1 MINRYILALSM
12 ALASCTHQ
20 AAGPPPG
27 PVSFTV
33 GNPYQAGGEWRYPRN
48 FNSYNVTGLATVYG
62 DDAPSY
68 TADNEPYDA
77 SALAAASPLLQL
89 PAIVTVTNLVNG
101 YTMDVRVNDRGPDM
115 PGRVLEVTPRVAQLL
130 DFPSGGVV
138 EVQVT
143 LNVQQTA
150 ALDGALGQGPRL
162 TAAPVAG
169 ISAQNLGPPGS
180 AGGNA
185 VQNLTPA
192 PSTDSGAA
200 TVTLSGTVTT
210 TTPAPG
216 PLYVQIPGYGSERD
230 AFRELT
236 RLYGV
241 QARIVPVSGGDRTLY
256 AVNIGPYHSVA
267 DADAGLAQILADG
280 ATDPE
285 IIVR

>member
-1 MINRYILALSM
+1 MIRHFVMMLAM
-12 ALASCTHQ
+12 ALAGCTHQ
-20 AAGPPPG
+20 PAGPPPG

-33 GNPYQAGGEWRYPRN
+33 GNPYQAGGEWRYPRV
-48 FNSYNVTGLATVYG
+48 FNSYDVTGLATVYG
-62 DDAPSY
+62 DDAPGY

-77 SALAAASPLLQL
+77 NALAAASPLLQL

-101 YTMDVRVNDRGPDM
+101 YTVDVRVNDRGPDV
-115 PGRVLEVTPRVAQLL
+115 PGRVLEVTPRVARLL
-130 DFPSGGVV
+130 AFPSGGVV

-150 ALDGALGQGPRL
+150 TLDGALGQGPKM

-169 ISAQNLGPPGS
+169 ITAQSLGPPG
-180 AGGNA
+180 GVTGQA
-185 VQNLTPA
+185 VQSLIPA
-192 PSTDSGAA
+192 QNDDANPAA
-200 TVTLSGTVTT
+200 VTLSGAVSV

-216 PLYVQIPGYGSERD
+216 PLYVQIPGYGSESD
-230 AFRELT
+230 AFREME

-267 DADAGLAQILADG
+267 DADAGLAQVLADG